1 MCFLSN
7 THRRLKIIE
16 QFLKIWLSNQML
28 MITSVC

>member
-7 THRRLKIIE
+7 THRRLKIIK
-16 QFLKIWLSNQML
+16 QFLKISLSKQML